1 MSGMS
6 LSIKSHPAWVHG
18 DGDAPAMSEQAKAV
32 QTAGQGCTTAQM
44 VQARKRGEVWV
55 AIQDVVYDATAYC
68 DYHPGGDDIL
78 RGYAG
83 TDATS
88 AIETYH
94 PWVNIGAVLQACVLG
109 PLVKSDGKTG
119 KAAASSTAKTNLVM
133 DAGARVKRITGEPS
147 GAVLELEPVAVDK
160 WPLPLLAGQH
170 VHVSIPSWTTI
181 TRAYTPLVWHA
192 GGCTLAVQAETERGL
207 ATRLCQ
213 LSPGDEVRLSGP
225 LGDMGVDYLSGKSSI
240 SGSAWTP
247 DSVILLSAGSGVT
260 PVLAIA
266 MFLREEA
273 QLSDDPAPK
282 ITWLQSY
289 RKPSRALCAANVQD
303 IADTCPAATV
313 QVNYTR
319 SEEET
324 LPPGAI
330 AGRITKEQLEKTL
343 PAPTQRTAVFIC
355 GPDQFCKQM
364 LQYCKEMFYVASR
377 IAVLQ

>member
-6 LSIKSHPAWVHG
+6 LSAKSHPAWVHG

-32 QTAGQGCTTAQM
+32 QAAGNGCTTAQM
-44 VQARKRGEVWV
+44 VQARDRGEVWV

-68 DYHPGGDDIL
+68 EYHPGGDDLL
-78 RGYAG
+78 RDYAG
-83 TDATS
+83 CDATS

-94 PWVNIGAVLQACVLG
+94 PWVNIGAVLKACVLG
-109 PLVKSDGKTG
+109 PHVPSDGKAG
-119 KAAASSTAKTNLVM
+119 KAAKASATKPNLVM
-133 DAGARVKRITGEPS
+133 DAGARVKRITAEPG

-160 WPLPLLAGQH
+160 WPLPQLAGQH
-170 VHVSIPSWTTI
+170 VHVAVPSWSTI
-181 TRAYTPLVWHA
+181 SRSYTPVAWHA

-207 ATRLCQ
+207 AAGLCQ
-213 LSPGDEVRLSGP
+213 LKAGDEVRLSGP
-225 LGDMGVDYLSGKSSI
+225 LGDMGVSYLSGKASI

-273 QLSDDPAPK
+273 QLTDGPAPRV
-282 ITWLQSY
+282 TWLQSY
-289 RKPSRALCAANVQD
+289 RKPSRALCAASVQD
-303 IADTCPAATV
+303 IADTLPAATV
-313 QVNYTR
+313 HVNYTR
-319 SEEET
+319 VEEET

-330 AGRITKEQLEKTL
+330 AGRITKEQLEKML

-355 GPDQFCKQM
+355 GPDQFCKHM
-364 LQYCKEMFYVASR
+364 LQCCKELLYVAGR